1 MKLLFVSDL
10 VHPEQLTPD
19 EAHIFPPSQIDHFY
33 VKALRALGHE
43 VDAFLRDQPVL
54 FGSRQRSA
62 VRFTGQRTFTT
73 LVSAFRSRFPRLYPD
88 YVLRNRAL
96 IAHAQRFQP
105 DAILLQG
112 NNRVILPDTLTAVKR
127 EIGCRVVFMNG
138 DSPVVFASAAER
150 EAAPLYDLAIVNDF
164 YHGIQWLELGA
175 QRMEVLPI
183 SGCDPEYH
191 HLYEVADE
199 FRCEVGFV
207 GTLLP
212 PRLYSQRVAALTRVH
227 DLGLAVWSI
236 HAVPP
241 PLDRCYRGPALG
253 LRMIHAICGSHIQ
266 VNPNSNFMQ
275 YGGNMRLFEAAAC
288 GVFQLT
294 NHTPGVETWFTP
306 GEHLVTYRDAHDL
319 RRLTEHYIQHPDQ
332 RRQIAQAGQQHAYA
346 HHTYRQRAES
356 LVALIQSTPVGMTRL
371 P

>member
-19 EAHIFPPSQIDHFY
+19 EAYIFPPSQIDHFY
-33 VKALRALGHE
+33 VKALRAFGHGVE
-43 VDAFLRDQPVL
+43 AFLRDQPVL
-54 FGSRQRSA
+54 FGNRQRRA
-62 VRFTGQRTFTT
+62 ARFTGQRTVGT
-73 LVSAFRSRFPRLYPD
+73 LVNAFRGRFPRLYPD

-96 IAHAQRFQP
+96 IAQARRFCP
-105 DAILLQG
+105 DAVLLQG
-112 NNRVILPDTLTAVKR
+112 NNRVILPETLAAIKA
-127 EIGCRVVFMNG
+127 EIGCRLVFMNG

-150 EAAPLYDLAIVNDF
+150 AAAPLYDLAIVNDF

-175 QRMEVLPI
+175 RRMEVLPI

-191 HLYEVADE
+191 RQYEVDDV
-199 FRCEVGFV
+199 FHCDLGFV

-212 PRLYSQRVAALTRVH
+212 PRLYSQRVEALAKVH

-253 LRMIHAICGSHIQ
+253 LRMIHAICGSTIQ
-266 VNPNSNFMQ
+266 INPNSNFMRF
-275 YGGNMRLFEAAAC
+275 GGNMRLFEAAAC

-294 NHTPGVETWFTP
+294 NETPGVRTWLTP
-306 GEHLVTYRDAHDL
+306 GEHLVTYRDLDEL
-319 RRLTEHYIQHPDQ
+319 RRLAEYYLHHPDE
-332 RRQIAQAGQQHAYA
+332 RRQIAQAGQAHAYT
-346 HHTYRQRAES
+346 HHTYRHRAET
-356 LVALIQSTPVGMTRL
+356 LVTLIQHTTVGTSL
-371 P
+371 LS